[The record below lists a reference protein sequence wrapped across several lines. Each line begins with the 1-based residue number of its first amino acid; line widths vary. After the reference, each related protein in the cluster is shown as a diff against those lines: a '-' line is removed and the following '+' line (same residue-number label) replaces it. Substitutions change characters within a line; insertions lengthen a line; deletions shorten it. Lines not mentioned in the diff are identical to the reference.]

1 MAKETLIIGIDFGT
15 DSVRSVVIDGQT
27 GKELGTEVA
36 SYRRWAGGKYC
47 DPAKNMFRQHPLD
60 YIEGMESSVKGAL
73 ANCGKRAGKSVAAIG
88 IDTTGSTPCAVDR
101 SGTPLALTKGF
112 EENPNAMFVL
122 WKDHTGVKEAEL
134 INKTARGWGG
144 TDFTK
149 YEGGVYSSEWF
160 WSKILHVLRSDSK
173 VRGAA
178 FSWVEHCDWMPALLT
193 GSTAPLSL
201 KRSRCAAGHKA
212 MWHPDWEGLPPEAF
226 LVKVDPLLRGLR
238 ARLYSE
244 THTSDASAGGL
255 TAEWAKRLGV
265 PAGIAVAVGA
275 FDAHMGA
282 VGGGITDRTLVKI
295 MGTSTCDM
303 LVAPARA
310 VGAKC
315 VAGICGQV
323 DGSIIPGMIGL
334 EAGQSAFGD
343 VYAWFKDLL
352 SWPLHDAVAG
362 ARGAKGGA
370 RAKGGVA
377 AMAQA
382 RRDIEGTIL
391 DRLATDAARV
401 DPNES
406 TVAALDWL
414 NGRRT
419 PFADQTLKGAIV
431 GLTLGATAPKIFRAL
446 VEATAFGS
454 RAIVEQ
460 FRKEGV
466 PINAVIAQGGIAR
479 KSPFVMQVTADI
491 LGMPIRVVAS
501 DQACA
506 LGAGMLAAVAGGIH
520 PSVAAAQKRMG
531 SGFDRTF
538 KPDKRRSARYQAL
551 YRRYTELGKALEPLL
566 RSL

>member
-1 MAKETLIIGIDFGT
+1 MARETLIIGMDFGT
-15 DSVRSVVIDGQT
+15 DSIRSVVIDAHT
-27 GKELGTEVA
+27 GKELANEVA
-36 SYRRWAGGKYC
+36 WYRRWAAGKYC
-47 DPAKNMFRQHPLD
+47 DPARNMFRQHPLD
-60 YIEGMESSVKGAL
+60 YVEGMEASVKGAL
-73 ANCGKRAGKSVAAIG
+73 AKIGKKAGRSVAAIG
-88 IDTTGSTPCAVDR
+88 IDTTGSTPCAVDKA
-101 SGTPLALTKGF
+101 GTPLALIKGF

-160 WSKILHVLRSDSK
+160 WSKILHVIREDGK
-173 VRGAA
+173 VRAA
-178 FSWVEHCDWMPALLT
+178 AYSWVEHCDWMPALLT
-193 GSTAPLSL
+193 GAVDPLTM

-226 LVKVDPLLRGLR
+226 LLKVDPLLRGLR
-238 ARLYSE
+238 RRLFSE
-244 THTSDASAGGL
+244 THTSDVSAGGL
-255 TAEWAKRLGV
+255 TDEWARRLGLE
-265 PAGIAVAVGA
+265 PGTTVAVGA

-282 VGGGITDRTLVKI
+282 VGGGITDKTLVKI
-295 MGTSTCDM
+295 MGTSTCDV
-303 LVAPARA
+303 LVAPRKA
-310 VGAKC
+310 VGNKC
-315 VAGICGQV
+315 IAGICGQV
-323 DGSIIPGMIGL
+323 DGSVIPGMVGL

-352 SWPLHDAVAG
+352 SWPLHDAATG
-362 ARGAKGGA
+362 ARGKG
-370 RAKGGVA
+370 A
-377 AMAQA
+377 AVLAQA
-382 RRDIEGTIL
+382 RKGIEDNIL
-391 DRLATDAARV
+391 DRLADEAATI
-401 DPNES
+401 DPGAS

-419 PFADQTLKGAIV
+419 PFADQMLKGAIV
-431 GLTLGATAPKIFRAL
+431 GLTLGTTAPKIFRAL

-506 LGAGMLAAVAGGIH
+506 LGAGMLAAVAAGVH
-520 PSVAAAQKRMG
+520 PSVAAAQKKMG
-531 SGFDRTF
+531 SGFDKIF
-538 KPDKRRSARYQAL
+538 KPEKKRAAVYGKL
-551 YRRYTELGKALEPLL
+551 YRTYTSLGGSLTELLRAL
-566 RSL
+566 